1 MQPRLFCAILALTPI
16 SLLAQDPAQAHAGDD
31 NTALTTPRAPA
42 PAPSPAQAKGRGR
55 GAGNGGAANAGG
67 GGGGGGR
74 GGNPAELLV
83 DLNKIIADPAE
94 LAKGRKL
101 FEGHCVDCH
110 GPHGEGSRGPTLAQ
124 PNL

>member
-1 MQPRLFCAILALTPI
+1 MQPRLICALFALTPL
-16 SLLAQDPAQAHAGDD
+16 SLLAQDPALAHAGDD
-31 NTALTTPRAPA
+31 NTSVSAPKAAA
-42 PAPSPAQAKGRGR
+42 PAPSPAQAKGRGGR
-55 GAGNGGAANAGG
+55 GAANGAAANGGGGG

-110 GPHGEGSRGPTLAQ
+110 
-124 PNL
+124 